1 MFMKCLGGIVLMTR
15 NNRLDFGNFTDTF
28 TKACSTAA
36 VYKHSLGGVTGSLV
50 TYFINMHLV
59 PKYDL

>member
-1 MFMKCLGGIVLMTR
+1 MTR